1 MKTMFYASVMA
12 ANGAELGQTESVETV
27 PECKDLIKE
36 IVQEF
41 DNHPLNSE
49 FYTIWERTEDGVSL
63 TDDVAE
69 CMPVDALRNDSIIHD
84 QLVLGRRAMSLLG
97 RLHMFLVNN
106 ERNPDPI
113 VQAQV
118 KMAVQVLESL
128 EVE

>member
-1 MKTMFYASVMA
+1 MNGTTYSARIMEADGTFVGKTEHV
-12 ANGAELGQTESVETV
+12 NNI
-27 PECKDLIKE
+27 PECRELVMMFVQDNKD
-36 IVQEF
+36 
-41 DNHPLNSE
+41 NAPE
-49 FYTIWERTEDGVSL
+49 FYTINEYVEDEHTIEESV
-63 TDDVAE
+63 VE

-106 ERNPDPI
+106 ERNPDPY
-113 VQAQV
+113 VQEQV

>member
-1 MKTMFYASVMA
+1 MNGTTYSARIMEADGTFVGKTEHV
-12 ANGAELGQTESVETV
+12 NNI
-27 PECKDLIKE
+27 PECRELVMMFVQDNKDN
-36 IVQEF
+36 V
-41 DNHPLNSE
+41 PE
-49 FYTIWERTEDGVSL
+49 FYTINEYVEDEHTIEESV
-63 TDDVAE
+63 VE
-69 CMPVDALRNDSIIHD
+69 CMPVDALRKDTVIHD

-106 ERNPDPI
+106 ERNPDPL